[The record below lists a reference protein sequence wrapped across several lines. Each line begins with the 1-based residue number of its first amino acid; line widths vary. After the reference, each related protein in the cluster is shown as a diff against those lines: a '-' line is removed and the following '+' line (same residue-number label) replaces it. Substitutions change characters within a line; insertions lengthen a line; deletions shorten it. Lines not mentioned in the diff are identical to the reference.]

1 MRDTLAPIGTK
12 HFIFS
17 LAKSYSCRLKRK
29 VVVVSYSQDVAS
41 LDLFLHSRKTN
52 TSPLNIG
59 HPKRKLVFQLGVSPG
74 KMLDPHPKKGT
85 TSPRRTNGETTTPAG
100 HTFQLF
106 QTPAPIDM
114 VNIPSN
120 MLWIV
125 TILTG
130 DSRIVH
136 QLYDQEDS
144 AFRLYWIII

>member
-17 LAKSYSCRLKRK
+17 LAKCYSCRLKRK

-41 LDLFLHSRKTN
+41 LDLKLHSRKTN

-59 HPKRKLVFQLGVSPG
+59 HPKRKLVFQPLLFRGELLVLGSVSPG
-74 KMLDPHPKKGT
+74 KMERTPTQKKERLLRG
-85 TSPRRTNGETTTPAG
+85 AA

-106 QTPAPIDM
+106 QTPAPMDM

-120 MLWIV
+120 MLLLMAE
-125 TILTG
+125 IL
-130 DSRIVH
+130 H
-136 QLYDQEDS
+136 QLIGSFSHY
-144 AFRLYWIII
+144 L